1 MKTLNSELNE
11 VNAMYKY
18 SLHNKSIK
26 HICPLCLKKRLVLYI
41 DNETQ
46 TYLSEKV
53 GRCDRE
59 ISCGYHYTPKI
70 YFQDNNVEYIP
81 KSNKLALGKK
91 ILPKVSYL
99 PNNLVDEFK
108 FFEEE
113 NNFIVFLKTN
123 FNSHQINDVIDLYK
137 IGTATIWR
145 NSTIFWQIDINNN
158 VHSGKMI
165 LYKRSGKRTKYIN
178 WVHSY
183 LLKTGL
189 ISEFNLKQCLFG
201 EHLLNNSKKDIA
213 IVESEKTACI
223 MSIFF
228 DKYIWMATGS
238 LTGLTLA
245 KIEVL
250 KTRKIILY
258 PDLGIEH
265 GNYSPYTLWK
275 SRCEEFQKLGFDINI
290 SDLLER
296 NCTEEE
302 RKLGLDLADYFLQN
316 LSKKPYIE
324 ETKEDEMVYRLCDKN
339 IHIRTLIK
347 TFDITKKN
355 GEQYYFD

>member
-1 MKTLNSELNE
+1 
-11 VNAMYKY
+11 MYKY
-18 SLHNKSIK
+18 SLHNKSTK
-26 HICPLCLKKRLVLYI
+26 HVCPLCLKKRLVLYM

-59 ISCGYHYTPKI
+59 ISCGYHYTPKM
-70 YFQDNNVEYIP
+70 YFQDNNLEYFP
-81 KSNKLALGKK
+81 KSNNVALGKK
-91 ILPKVSYL
+91 IIPKASYL
-99 PNNLVDEFK
+99 SYDLVDEFK
-108 FFEEE
+108 LFEEE
-113 NNFIVFLKTN
+113 NNFIVFLKSN
-123 FNSHQINDVIDLYK
+123 FNSSQIKEVIDLYK

-145 NSTIFWQIDINNN
+145 NATIFWQIDIKNN

-165 LYKRSGKRTKYIN
+165 LYRRSGKRTKYIN
-178 WVHSY
+178 WIHSY
-183 LLKTGL
+183 LLKSGL
-189 ISEFNLKQCLFG
+189 ISEFNLHQCLFG
-201 EHLLNNSKKDIA
+201 EHLLNSSNKDIA

-238 LTGLTLA
+238 LTGLTRS

-250 KTRKIILY
+250 KNRKIILY

-290 SDLLER
+290 SDLLEK

-302 RKLGLDLADYFLQN
+302 RKLGLDIADYFLQN
-316 LSKKPYIE
+316 LSKKTYIE
-324 ETKEDEMVYRLCDKN
+324 ETKADVMVYRLCDKN
-339 IHIRTLIK
+339 IHIKTLIK

-355 GEQYYFD
+355 GEQYYSE